1 MKYLVALVCFVACSC
16 GYRIS
21 GKTDLLPTTV
31 KTIAIPAFGNLTD
44 RYKLTDAIPQALAE
58 EFVNRTRYKVVV
70 DKSRADAV
78 LTGSVLNFSFNPTVF
93 DPTTG
98 RASVAEVHLT
108 LQVKLVDS
116 ATGKVLFTRPRLV
129 ASSSYQICCVAGTS
143 SAQYFD
149 ESDAALLRVSK
160 ELASQVV
167 SSILENF

>member
-1 MKYLVALVCFVACSC
+1 MKYLAALVCLVACSC

-44 RYKLTDAIPQALAE
+44 RYKLTDVIPQALAE
-58 EFVNRTRYKVVV
+58 EFVSRTRYKVVET
-70 DKSRADAV
+70 SRADAV
-78 LTGSVLNFSFNPTVF
+78 LTGSVLNFTFNPTVF

-116 ATGKVLFTRPRLV
+116 SNGKVLFQRSRLV
-129 ASSSYQICCVAGTS
+129 ASSSYQICCVVGTS

-149 ESDAALLRVSK
+149 ESDAALQRVSK

>member
-1 MKYLVALVCFVACSC
+1 MKYLAALVCLIACSC

-58 EFVNRTRYKVVV
+58 EFVSRTRYKVV
-70 DKSRADAV
+70 DKSRADVV

-116 ATGKVLFTRPRLV
+116 STGKVLFQRPRLV
-129 ASSSYQICCVAGTS
+129 ASSSYQICCVVGAS